1 MPNRQIHI
9 SIVDSDW
16 PRLKLIV
23 NRDGQEVKTT
33 VAPYDIAGSQFV
45 PLVQDA
51 LKFAVDDVLKSHKV
65 R

>member
-23 NRDGQEVKTT
+23 NRDGQEVKTS
-33 VAPYDIAGSQFV
+33 VQPYDIAASQFT

-51 LKFAVDDVLKSHKV
+51 LKFAVEEVLKSHKV